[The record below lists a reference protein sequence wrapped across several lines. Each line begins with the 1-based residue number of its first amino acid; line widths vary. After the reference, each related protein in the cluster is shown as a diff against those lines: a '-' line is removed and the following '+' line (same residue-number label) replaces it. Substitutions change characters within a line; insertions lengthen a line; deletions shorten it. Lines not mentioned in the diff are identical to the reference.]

1 MRKSGVVLLVVVGL
15 ILPVLLFAGGSAEE
29 ADETVELDL
38 WIPGSGEDGEAY
50 EKIIERFE
58 ARVEN
63 ATVSLRVIPWAEYFT
78 VLNTSFAGRVGPDVF
93 GLGFGQLGPVLADGN
108 LLPLNEYLEGW
119 DGWDDI
125 SPAMLEA
132 GTSDGTLYA
141 ALAPEIRA
149 LAIRRDLFEEA
160 GLDPDVPPRSLD
172 ELREYAEA
180 LTIRDGERIEI
191 QGLDLK
197 SGFNAEQE
205 LLQFMAHV
213 GQDRLWTDELEPL
226 FETDAAVEALTIMQ
240 SYFLDNISTYS
251 DDLEF
256 GDGLGAMGFMS
267 SNAAPELEAAFG
279 DDVVW
284 HPMPNGRAGAWGTF
298 FAVGNDTRHPEVAVE
313 LFKEIMS
320 AEGQMV
326 ILEKQG
332 LLPTR
337 RSVEEEFLSLHP
349 RNEVFFEGVQ
359 NGYTLGSI
367 NPHFFQVIDAI
378 RPAIE
383 EAVFGMKSPEQA
395 LSDAAENYRQAVGR

>member
-1 MRKSGVVLLVVVGL
+1 MRKSGVLVLIAIGF
-15 ILPVLLFAGGSAEE
+15 LFPFYLSAGGSGEA

-50 EKIIERFE
+50 EEIIESFE
-58 ARVEN
+58 QRVDN
-63 ATVSLRVIPWAEYFT
+63 VSVSLRVIPWAEYFT
-78 VLNTSFAGRVGPDVF
+78 VLNTSFAGGVGPDVY

-132 GTSDGTLYA
+132 GSSEGTLYA
-141 ALAPEIRA
+141 ILAPEIRA
-149 LAIRRDLFEEA
+149 LAIRRDLFEDA
-160 GLDPDVPPRSLD
+160 GLDPEVPPSSLD
-172 ELREYAEA
+172 ELREYAEQ
-180 LTIRDGERIEI
+180 LVIRDGDRIEI

-197 SGFNAEQE
+197 SSFNSEQE

-213 GQDRLWTDELEPL
+213 GQDRLWNDQLEPL
-226 FETDAAVEALTIMQ
+226 FETDEAIEALTIMQ
-240 SYFLDNISTYS
+240 SYFLDRLSTYS

-256 GDGLGAMGFMS
+256 DDGLAAMSFIS
-267 SNAAPELEAAFG
+267 SNAAPQLEASFG
-279 DDVVW
+279 DDVIW
-284 HPMPNGRAGAWGTF
+284 HRMPNGRSGAWGTF
-298 FAVGNDTRHPEVAVE
+298 FAVGNGTNHPELAVE

-320 AEGQMV
+320 PEGQMV

-349 RNEVFFEGVQ
+349 RNEVFFHGVQ
-359 NGYTLGSI
+359 NGYTLGTI
-367 NPHFFQVIDAI
+367 NPNFFQVIDAI

-383 EAVFGMKSPEQA
+383 EAAHGMKEPEEA
-395 LSDAAENYRQAVGR
+395 LRDAAENYRREVGR